1 MQDIVESHFD
11 DRKGRWSYHP
21 FDNGAEIQYEVR
33 DGKLVDV
40 IYFIVEVDIYG
51 IKFLEEEI
59 EEEQNGYK
67 NGGYMADGGKMA
79 RGGMVVTSIKDIPNF
94 QQRLDE
100 GKITYRGLGMG
111 KLSDDFYDLA
121 GTHGVRIKVDKKE
134 YYITDKEFDTFSRDA
149 NGKVRIRFDA
159 PYKKSYDDGGMMAK
173 GGEMDYQYMGEPH
186 KLDEF
191 ENGGEI
197 AEQNTEMLM
206 SLNHQIEHHAKEIGE
221 ILTDKTPVMAWV
233 LAKAERAA
241 SDLSD
246 IAHYLDGEKQAH
258 EE

>member
-1 MQDIVESHFD
+1 
-11 DRKGRWSYHP
+11 
-21 FDNGAEIQYEVR
+21 
-33 DGKLVDV
+33 
-40 IYFIVEVDIYG
+40 
-51 IKFLEEEI
+51 
-59 EEEQNGYK
+59 
-67 NGGYMADGGKMA
+67 
-79 RGGMVVTSIKDIPNF
+79 
-94 QQRLDE
+94 
-100 GKITYRGLGMG
+100 
-111 KLSDDFYDLA
+111 
-121 GTHGVRIKVDKKE
+121 
-134 YYITDKEFDTFSRDA
+134 
-149 NGKVRIRFDA
+149 
-159 PYKKSYDDGGMMAK
+159 MMAK